1 MKTTKDIVAEPAV
14 DSASNLVILNAGFR
28 SGTSSFLSIDKNIK
42 TYCQQLTFKRFS
54 PILELFNLKIIK
66 LHESGLIEKWLRRN
80 KTENKILEELMIPSW
95 NQISGLPRSNGA
107 WHDCFYCRGC
117 KQAKSYLKVLQRSNK
132 P

>member
-66 LHESGLIEKWLRRN
+66 LHESGLIEK
-80 KTENKILEELMIPSW
+80 
-95 NQISGLPRSNGA
+95 
-107 WHDCFYCRGC
+107 
-117 KQAKSYLKVLQRSNK
+117 
-132 P
+132 